1 VKSFDVPAA
10 KWADGSEMTP
20 EIRIVGNCDHAECR
34 DSVSGNT
41 IQIQQGDQTI
51 TIAESQI
58 MAVHNGVLRS
68 WTFL

>member
-1 VKSFDVPAA
+1 VKSFDVSAA
-10 KWADGSEMTP
+10 KWANGSEMAP

-51 TIAESQI
+51 TIAESQA
-58 MAVHNGVLRS
+58 MAVYHAVLQAWS
-68 WTFL
+68 F